1 MRCNDSLL
9 IFLVFQT
16 NSKERNLQVIAFS
29 LNPVCGLIG
38 LLSCIPPPP
47 PPPPPEHGRRER
59 VLLDRHDGNTVEAQV
74 NGGVAGQQELVPLEI
89 PE

>member
-1 MRCNDSLL
+1 M
-9 IFLVFQT
+9 QA
-16 NSKERNLQVIAFS
+16 IAFS
-29 LNPVCGLIG
+29 LNPVGGLIG
-38 LLSCIPPPP
+38 LLSCIPLL

-89 PE
+89 PEYFFKYTF

>member
-1 MRCNDSLL
+1 MRGNYSPL
-9 IFLVFQT
+9 IFRVFPT
-16 NSKERNLQVIAFS
+16 NSIERYLQAIVFS
-29 LNPVCGLIG
+29 LNPVGGLIG
-38 LLSCIPPPP
+38 LLSPRIP